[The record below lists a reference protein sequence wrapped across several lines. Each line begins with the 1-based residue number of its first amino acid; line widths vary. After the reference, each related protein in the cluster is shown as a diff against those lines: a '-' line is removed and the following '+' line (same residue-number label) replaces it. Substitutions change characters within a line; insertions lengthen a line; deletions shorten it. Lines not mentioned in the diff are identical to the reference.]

1 MDNSIEIESNKR
13 MKAEH
18 MHPITLT
25 FKDLE
30 TEEMYHQ
37 VRADLLKSNVVCTF
51 IIWVLIVICQS
62 IVARQW

>member
-25 FKDLE
+25 FKDPD

-62 IVARQW
+62 IVAQKW